1 MYAES
6 GGIEMEF
13 KKALLATS
21 AALAMT
27 AGSSAQAADNYFTVF
42 GGASFND
49 DVRASVTGTRT
60 DSAITAPFS
69 LGYRHYTYF
78 FGFDLTAETDMGF
91 VLGAAYGWDWVPA
104 WRTELELAYR
114 EHQVEGSA
122 RGESYYRVFAY
133 GSVVKSFIHLTGST
147 KVPVKTAT
155 SGTKVGPV
163 TKAVT
168 VPVDGSTSFFSVMAN
183 VWYDFNIA
191 GDWETF
197 IGGGVGFAQANVND
211 FEVRSGTKSFDVA
224 DGTDLVVAYQFGL
237 GAGYNL
243 DNGIRLSA
251 QYRFFGTEETEIDGV
266 ELRGEA
272 NEFLFGIS
280 FPLGN

>member
-27 AGSSAQAADNYFTVF
+27 AGSAAQAADNYFTVF

-49 DVRASVTGTRT
+49 DVQASLTGSRT
-60 DSAITAPFS
+60 DGAFTTTFGIA
-69 LGYRHYTYF
+69 YRHFTYD

-114 EHQVEGSA
+114 EHQVEGNA
-122 RGESYYRVFAY
+122 RGTSYYRVYAS
-133 GSVVKSFIHLTGST
+133 GSKVTSLVHLTGST
-147 KVPVKTAT
+147 KVPMKSYTA
-155 SGTKVGPV
+155 GTIVGPA

-168 VPVDGSTSFFSVMAN
+168 EPVDGSTSFFSVMGN

-197 IGGGVGFAQANVND
+197 IGGGIGFAQANVND
-211 FEVRSGTKSFDVA
+211 FEIRSGTKSFDIV
-224 DGTDLVVAYQFGL
+224 DGSAWVVAYQFGV

-243 DNGIRLSA
+243 DNGMRLSA
-251 QYRFFGTEETEIDGV
+251 QYRYFGTEEADIDGV